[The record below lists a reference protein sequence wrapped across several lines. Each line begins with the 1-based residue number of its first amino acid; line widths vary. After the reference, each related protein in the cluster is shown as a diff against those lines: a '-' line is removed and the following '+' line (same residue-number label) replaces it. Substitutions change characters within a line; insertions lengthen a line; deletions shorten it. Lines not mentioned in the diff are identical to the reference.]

1 MWRWNGNLRNNEE
14 GQCDT
19 LPMTGGGAGRGRMG
33 KVDGVRRDGGVN
45 VPCRGRKQ
53 DSVQAATPAMCG
65 EILRVSVWRMCRN
78 RVQQGSGF
86 EERVPV
92 PGWLGRTSPHTV
104 VEVAHK
110 DAQVW
115 QLCKPCVQLFTLV
128 PGKWSVDVGDD
139 VRCVARESK
148 LDGTGLAPH
157 GGQLGDISGY
167 GVVDKELRVRVL
179 VPIGDGEVVTIHSS
193 CPSCMVRSTT
203 KSKLL

>member
-1 MWRWNGNLRNNEE
+1 MRHIAHDRWRRWPRS
-14 GQCDT
+14 QWVHYCDPDCFVVT
-19 LPMTGGGAGRGRMG
+19 RMG

-45 VPCRGRKQ
+45 VPCRGRK
-53 DSVQAATPAMCG
+53 DCVQAAAPAMCG
-65 EILRVSVWRMCRN
+65 EIFRVGVWRMCQN

-92 PGWLGRTSPHTV
+92 PSWLGRTPSHMV

-128 PGKWSVDVGDD
+128 PRKWSVDVGDD
-139 VRCVARESK
+139 VRCVARESE

-167 GVVDKELRVRVL
+167 GVVDEELRVRVL
-179 VPIGDGEVVTIHSS
+179 VPIGDGEVVIIHSS
-193 CPSCMVRSTT
+193 RPSCMVRSTT
-203 KSKLL
+203 ESKLL